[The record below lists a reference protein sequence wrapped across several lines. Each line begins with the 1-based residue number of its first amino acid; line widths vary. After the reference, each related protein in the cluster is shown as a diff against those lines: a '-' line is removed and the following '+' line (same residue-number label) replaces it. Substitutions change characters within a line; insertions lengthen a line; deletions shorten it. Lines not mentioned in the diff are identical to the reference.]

1 MKCLK
6 SGFKSKFTKSNDR
19 FVAGVCGGIAEHFG
33 WDKSLTRIIALVL
46 ILLSHGLLLI
56 PYFILAWY
64 MPSQNTGFFQQFAN
78 WTGFSGKTPGQKQS
92 RQRKEIK
99 DAEVHGVDE

>member
-33 WDKSLTRIIALVL
+33 
-46 ILLSHGLLLI
+46 
-56 PYFILAWY
+56 
-64 MPSQNTGFFQQFAN
+64 
-78 WTGFSGKTPGQKQS
+78 
-92 RQRKEIK
+92 
-99 DAEVHGVDE
+99 